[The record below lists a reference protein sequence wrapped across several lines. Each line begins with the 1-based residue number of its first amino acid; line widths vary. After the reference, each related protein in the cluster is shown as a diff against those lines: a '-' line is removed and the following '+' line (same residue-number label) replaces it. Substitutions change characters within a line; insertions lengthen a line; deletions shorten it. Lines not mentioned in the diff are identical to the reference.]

1 MKTDGGF
8 ERLAQNPRFTDR
20 IISLVF
26 NEAHCISAWGD
37 FRSEYKEVG
46 HLQFVLPKTI
56 PILITSATLPPL
68 VFNDVRSILQLRT
81 ENLVVFHQSSDRP
94 NIHICVH
101 RMLSPLGSF
110 ADLEFVLH
118 NWKPGDPPLPKFLV
132 FFDDINEAI
141 RACNHLRSLL
151 PPEFRDKIKWFNSDM
166 SNVFKDNEATRFG
179 GGDTWG
185 LFTTDSFGMVS

>member
-1 MKTDGGF
+1 M
-8 ERLAQNPRFTDR
+8 P
-20 IISLVF
+20 S
-26 NEAHCISAWGD
+26 
-37 FRSEYKEVG
+37 RSNVYY
-46 HLQFVLPKTI
+46 T
-56 PILITSATLPPL
+56 TPPL

-81 ENLVVFHQSSDRP
+81 ENLVVFRQSSDHP

-118 NWKPGDPPLPKFLV
+118 NWKPGDPPPPKFLV
-132 FFDDINEAI
+132 FFDDINEVI
-141 RACNHLRSLL
+141 RACNHLQSLL

-185 LFTTDSFGMVS
+185 LFTTDSCRMVG